1 MKRFLIEQIASRI
14 IIFIIIICIV
24 LFLNY
29 WYGKHFHPCDDCT
42 SNEVFLVD
50 VPELD
55 EECVAILEN
64 EIRSN
69 GTRLNPELNF
79 SNAQGRKL
87 NFNKLP
93 SCIKKFYETPEFEQ
107 IVSKTVNERV
117 TYAPDTEQYRI
128 FTRLYEDDDDFLEWH
143 YDNNFTKGNRYTLV
157 IPVLVDECNTAE
169 FMIRDRRTKKES
181 VIKVPVG
188 QGVLYNGT
196 EVYHKITQQT
206 KGCRRMVVIIPFYAN
221 YEKGFLGDMRQF
233 LRNITYQQLTL

>member
-1 MKRFLIEQIASRI
+1 MKRFIFEQVSVRVILF
-14 IIFIIIICIV
+14 IFVICFV

-29 WYGKHFHPCDDCT
+29 WHGKQFHPCDDCT
-42 SNEVFLVD
+42 SNDVFLVD

-55 EECVAILEN
+55 EGCVAILEN
-64 EIRSN
+64 EIRIN

-87 NFNKLP
+87 NFNQIPECVKN
-93 SCIKKFYETPEFEQ
+93 FYENHVFES
-107 IVSKTVNERV
+107 IASNSVKERV
-117 TYAPDTEQYRI
+117 TFAPSTEQYRI
-128 FTRLYEDDDDFLEWH
+128 FSRLYEDDDDFLEWH

-157 IPVLVDECNTAE
+157 IPVLVDDCNTAE

-181 VIKVPVG
+181 IIKVPLG
-188 QGVLYNGT
+188 QGVIYNGT
-196 EVYHKITQQT
+196 DVYHKITQQT

-221 YEKGFLGDMRQF
+221 YEKGFLGDMRQI